1 MLIARFALAGGL
13 IVATAA
19 CGERMI
25 YEASTDPTVAC
36 SRDRRS
42 RVGTTTEIA
51 GLPIIRA
58 AGNGR

>member
-25 YEASTDPTVAC
+25 YEASTDPTVA
-36 SRDRRS
+36 
-42 RVGTTTEIA
+42 GTDTTVDTTDPSTETPSTEPA
-51 GLPIIRA
+51 
-58 AGNGR
+58 

>member
-25 YEASTDPTVAC
+25 YEASTDPTVA
-36 SRDRRS
+36 
-42 RVGTTTEIA
+42 GTDTTVDTTDPSTETPSTEPAQTDSIS
-51 GLPIIRA
+51 
-58 AGNGR
+58 